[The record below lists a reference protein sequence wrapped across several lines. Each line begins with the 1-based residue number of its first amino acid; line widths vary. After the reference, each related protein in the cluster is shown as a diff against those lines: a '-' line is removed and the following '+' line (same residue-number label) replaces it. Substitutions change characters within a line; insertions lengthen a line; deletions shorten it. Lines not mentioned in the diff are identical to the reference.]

1 MDIDPKDLMNEL
13 TELLSTADRVEEE
26 AGEKVDALTTI
37 RDVLS
42 DKNADLGEAVSAL
55 ENLVELTD
63 EVEGYLND
71 AEEFD
76 IT

>member
-13 TELLSTADRVEEE
+13 TELLSTAERVEEE

-37 RDVLS
+37 RDGLS

>member
-13 TELLSTADRVEEE
+13 TELLSTAERVEEE

-37 RDVLS
+37 RDGLS
-42 DKNADLGEAVSAL
+42 DNNADLGEAVSAL

>member
-1 MDIDPKDLMNEL
+1 MDIDPKDLMHEL
-13 TELLSTADRVEEE
+13 TELLSTAERVEEE

-37 RDVLS
+37 RDGLS

>member
-13 TELLSTADRVEEE
+13 TDLLSTAERVEEE

-37 RDVLS
+37 RDGLS

>member
-1 MDIDPKDLMNEL
+1 MNIDPKDLMNEL
-13 TELLSTADRVEEE
+13 NELLSTAERVEEE

-37 RDVLS
+37 RDGLN
-42 DKNADLGEAVSAL
+42 DKNTDLGEAVSAL

>member
-1 MDIDPKDLMNEL
+1 MNIDPKELMNEL
-13 TELLSTADRVEEE
+13 NELLSTAERVEEE

-37 RDVLS
+37 RDGLN
-42 DKNADLGEAVSAL
+42 DKNTDLGEAVSAL

>member
-1 MDIDPKDLMNEL
+1 MNIDPKELMNEL
-13 TELLSTADRVEEE
+13 NELLSTAERVEEE

-37 RDVLS
+37 RDGLN
-42 DKNADLGEAVSAL
+42 DKNTDLGEAVSAL

-63 EVEGYLND
+63 EVEGLLND

-76 IT
+76 IN

>member
-13 TELLSTADRVEEE
+13 TELLSTAERVEEE

-37 RDVLS
+37 RDGLS
-42 DKNADLGEAVSAL
+42 DKNDDLGEAVSAL